1 MSITE
6 EASYFSPKETV
17 FAVCV
22 TYNRKDLLLECLDG
36 LLNQTRRIDGIILVD
51 NASDDGT
58 REMLFSKEIIP
69 ALPELDPEGIVEIRH
84 NPNHFSGIPI
94 IYLLL
99 PKNEGGAGGFHEGIK
114 RCLLENVDWI
124 WLMDDDVKPDKECLE
139 GQLNFKSIS
148 KCIHPQKYF
157 TDGTLHEWEGYISYM
172 TGRRVFQP
180 NISFQKGFSFCTVNS
195 GCFEGMLIHR
205 SIIEKIG
212 LPDKRFFLGMDDTV
226 YGFLAH
232 FHTAVLYARDP
243 RIRKKRTIRKDS
255 NPIPDRSIYY
265 GMRNTFLMRQYLNR
279 EVPKYKLV
287 RSVFVLV
294 RFLDYAL
301 CILHNKQ
308 EKIRSYKVLIR
319 AVMDGMTGRFG
330 KGY

>member
-1 MSITE
+1 MSEKGSCLTVN
-6 EASYFSPKETV
+6 ETV

-22 TYNRKDLLLECLDG
+22 TYNRKDLLLECLEG
-36 LLNQTRRIDGIILVD
+36 IINQTRRIDGVILVD

-58 REMLFSKEIIP
+58 QEMLFAQGIIP
-69 ALPELDPEGIVEIRH
+69 FLPSIDLNGIVEVH
-84 NPNHFSGIPI
+84 HHPKSFQGIPL

-114 RCLLENVDWI
+114 RSLMEKVDWI
-124 WLMDDDVKPDKECLE
+124 WLMDDDVKPDRECLE
-139 GQLNFKSIS
+139 GQLSFKSIS

-157 TDGTLHEWEGYISYM
+157 TDGTVHEWEGYISHV

-180 NISFQKGFSFCTVNS
+180 NISFRKGFSFCTVNS

-243 RIRKKRTIRKDS
+243 RIRKKRNISKNA
-255 NPIPDRSIYY
+255 NPVPDRSIYY
-265 GMRNTFLMRQYLNR
+265 GMRNTFLVQQYINR
-279 EVPKYKLV
+279 EIPKYKLI

-308 EKIRSYKVLIR
+308 EKIQSYRVLFR
-319 AVMDGMTGRFG
+319 AVRDGISGRFG
-330 KGY
+330 KGF